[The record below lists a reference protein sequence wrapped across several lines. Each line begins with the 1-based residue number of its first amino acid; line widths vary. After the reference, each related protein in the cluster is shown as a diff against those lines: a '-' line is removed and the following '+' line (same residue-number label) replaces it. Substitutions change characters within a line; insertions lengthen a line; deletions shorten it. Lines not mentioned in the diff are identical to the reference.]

1 MEHNS
6 TYYLFDAMTFN
17 DRHVWF
23 QVIDTPIGN
32 IYAVQYEKPKPDG
45 SIETK
50 LFYSDLEK
58 AESCYKRTCKKM
70 VDGRI

>member
-1 MEHNS
+1 MEYNS

-32 IYAVQYEKPKPDG
+32 IYAIQYEQPHME
-45 SIETK
+45 IETK

-58 AESCYKRTCKKM
+58 AESYYKRTCKKM